1 MSIGAER
8 SAVQAPLLR
17 YAQQVGWTYVD
28 PETAI
33 RLRRNE
39 TGILLHEIFNKV
51 VLKLNQPWISTESIG
66 LIERTLATVRPNI
79 EGNQN
84 AWEWQRGLK
93 TAFDQVDG
101 RDRDVILLHPDPVQ
115 NVYHVTDELTYD
127 HGTPPRIRLD
137 VCFFINGIPVL
148 FVETKAA
155 KLKDGISKAIDQVR
169 GYQRDGPELLA
180 LIQLFS
186 VTHLVQYYYG
196 ATWNVSRKGLFNW
209 REESEGGSFEN
220 LVKGFLAP
228 ERVLKAITEY
238 LLFTRVDG
246 ELSKVV
252 LRPHQM
258 RATEKVVERAADPS
272 KRRGLVWHTQGSGK
286 TYTMITV
293 ARRLVEDARFGHPTV
308 LMLVDRNELEEQL
321 FANLGAVGFVR
332 EDIESRSMDHLQEL
346 LTSDRRGLIVSTIH
360 KFDKMPAAMTGRSN
374 VIVLVDEAHRTTAG
388 DLGNYLVGALPNA
401 TFIGFTGTPVDR
413 TAHGKGTFKVFGQD
427 DPSGYVDKY
436 SIRESIRD
444 GTTVPLHYALA
455 PNELLVDRE
464 TLEREFLTNAEA
476 EGIADV
482 EDLNRVLQ
490 RAVNLQNM
498 LKSPHRIDQ
507 VARHVADHFTQTVEP
522 MGYKALLVTVD
533 REACILYKAALDKLL
548 PPEYT
553 DVIIS
558 PAQHDS
564 PALRRFHYER
574 QQEEDVR
581 KAFRKPGTTPKILI
595 VTDKLLT
602 GFDAAILYCMYLDK
616 PMRDHVLLQA
626 IARVNR
632 PYEDADGRS
641 KPAGFVLDYVGIF
654 DKLEKALAFDAKDVS
669 GVIQGLDVLQVS
681 FAQEIT
687 KARDR
692 YFPIVAGLY
701 GDKQVEAVLEAF
713 RDQEVRL
720 AFYEFFDQIQE
731 TYEILSPDPFL
742 RPFLDDYGLLVS
754 IYEVCRANYDRGVE
768 VDRTFLR
775 KTGQLVRD
783 HTFSGGIE
791 APGKVFELTES
802 ALRELAE
809 DPSPANVR
817 VFNLLKS
824 LHREVEQFAG
834 AHPFLI
840 SIGERAEEIARQ
852 FEERQIDTAQALQL
866 LLDLAHEAN
875 DGRETQEATGL
886 PPDGFA
892 VLWYLRGKG
901 LPDEKC
907 KSIAEAAAKTFE
919 DHPHWRASGEQLR
932 EVRLGL
938 YKALMSAGYQP
949 ESVELVG
956 PILDQLLRVR

>member
-1 MSIGAER
+1 MTLGAER
-8 SAVQAPLLR
+8 SSVQDPLLQ
-17 YAQQVGWTYVD
+17 YVQNLGWSYLDAEEAV
-28 PETAI
+28 
-33 RLRRNE
+33 RLRHGE
-39 TGILLHEIFNKV
+39 AGLLLHGVFRDQLE
-51 VLKLNQPWISTESIG
+51 KLNAPWITIDAIEQVQRRLSTVKP
-66 LIERTLATVRPNI
+66 TI
-79 EGNQN
+79 EGNQS

-93 TAFDQVDG
+93 TAFDRVEK
-101 RDRDVILLHPDPVQ
+101 RDRDVILLHPDHAR

-137 VCFFINGIPVL
+137 VCFFINGVPVL

-155 KLKDGISKAIDQVR
+155 KLKDGIPKAIDQVR
-169 GYQRDGPELLA
+169 AYHRDGPELLA

-209 REESEGGSFEN
+209 REESEGGTFED

-321 FANLGAVGFVR
+321 FSNLGAVGFVR
-332 EDIESRSMDHLQEL
+332 EDIEARSMDHLREL
-346 LTSDRRGLIVSTIH
+346 LASDRRGLIVSTIH
-360 KFDKMPAAMTGRSN
+360 KFDKMPAAMTERSN

-413 TAHGKGTFKVFGQD
+413 TAHGKGTFKVFAQD
-427 DPSGYVDKY
+427 DPKGYVDKY
-436 SIRESIRD
+436 SIKESIRD

-464 TLEREFLTNAEA
+464 TLEREFLANAEA
-476 EGIADV
+476 EGMADV

-498 LKSPHRIDQ
+498 LKSTHRFEQ
-507 VARHVADHFTQTVEP
+507 VARHVADHFTHTVEP
-522 MGYKALLVTVD
+522 MGYKALLVCVD
-533 REACILYKAALDKLL
+533 REACTLYKAALDTLL
-548 PPEYT
+548 PPAYS
-553 DVIIS
+553 DVIMS

-564 PALRRFHYER
+564 PALRRFHYDR

-581 KAFRKPGTTPKILI
+581 KAFRKSDTTPKILI

-602 GFDAAILYCMYLDK
+602 GFDAPILYCMYLDK

-632 PYEDADGRS
+632 PYEDADGRR

-669 GVIQGLDVLQVS
+669 GVIEGLDVLQVS
-681 FAQEIT
+681 FTRQMAT
-687 KARDR
+687 ARER
-692 YFPIVAGLY
+692 YFPIVSGLH

-713 RDQEVRL
+713 RDHEVRL

-731 TYEILSPDPFL
+731 TYEVLSPDPFL
-742 RPFLDDYGLLVS
+742 RAFLDDYGLLVS
-754 IYEVCRANYDRGVE
+754 MYEVCRANYDRGVD
-768 VDRTFLR
+768 VDRSFLR
-775 KTGQLVRD
+775 KTGALVRE

-791 APGKVFELTES
+791 APGKVFELTEG

-809 DPSPANVR
+809 EPSPANVK
-817 VFNLLKS
+817 VFNLLKA
-824 LHREVEQFAG
+824 LHQEVEKSAQEQ
-834 AHPFLI
+834 PFLI

-852 FEERQIDTAQALQL
+852 FEERQIETEQALL
-866 LLDLAHEAN
+866 LLLNLAKDAQE
-875 DGRETQEATGL
+875 GREAQQAIGL

-892 VLWYLRGKG
+892 VFWYLKGKG
-901 LPDEKC
+901 LPDEKAR
-907 KSIAEAAAKTFE
+907 SIADAAATTFAA
-919 DHPHWRASGEQLR
+919 HPHWRASGEQLR
-932 EVRLGL
+932 AVRLGL
-938 YKALMSAGYQP
+938 YGALIHAGYQT
-949 ESVELVG
+949 ESVALVG
-956 PILDQLLRVR
+956 EMLDQLLRVR